1 MDRSVGKERNI
12 AGSVTVFAALSFML
26 IVSVVCVLIEGSRI
40 QGARVMVAM
49 ASNMALDSIFADYER
64 ELLDKYG
71 VLLFDG
77 ANEGDELDKE
87 YLSGKL
93 RKTIENNLDM
103 GRGLIFTGGTDF
115 YGITIDD
122 VSVDRAVTATDAGG
136 LIWRKSVNDY
146 AVWNYSAEL
155 LESMLDIEKVE
166 KESKAVEKASELID
180 DCSEQISDFYGRYLS
195 LIEHIDG
202 IKTAG
207 NGVNFDKLK
216 TRAVYVKVIGAG
228 GGMEV
233 SQENMSIGDYR
244 VFDVVKNNLF
254 DVYAFRDVFLER
266 LLSAING
273 KNPDIAKVKELGGVI
288 RTFFRNLRNETVT
301 AMGLIDD
308 IRGTDGLIAES
319 LGAAAEYIA
328 NLSDIS
334 SESMEGLKESLNT
347 VKKEQEEVIQKL
359 GNVEAMYEVLRSNL
373 ELINAVYDLC
383 PDMAYINDNAS
394 DISSEYPVYEKY
406 SQAFGLLVGYRTDS
420 MELDYARVAC
430 REENRSVLGSV
441 YEYTMN
447 GLLGLVLPKGT
458 KVSDKTIGNLELAD
472 MYGARIDR
480 GEYIEDM
487 ALNIINETLFDVYL
501 CGYFDNYVNNDGA
514 GLLDYEQEFIMFG
527 KSSDRENLK
536 SAVMSIAGVRFGS
549 NMLYLFTDAEK
560 KQEAYNV
567 AMTALGFTGIIAL
580 VKALEYVILM
590 AWAIGETVVDIRCL
604 LDGKKVPV
612 IKSREDWRLE
622 LGSLL
627 SGSLAVRDSE
637 EEKGL
642 TYGQYL
648 GAIMLLGNSQDKAYR
663 SMAVAE
669 MHMISLGVDN
679 FRLRNYIYGMD
690 ITVTYHTAG
699 RKEQYTYKCSY
710 TY

>member
-1 MDRSVGKERNI
+1 MNGSVKKAGNI
-12 AGSVTVFAALSFML
+12 SGSVTVFAALSFML
-26 IVSVVCVLIEGSRI
+26 IVSVVCVLIEGARM
-40 QGARVMVAM
+40 QGARAMVAM
-49 ASNMALDSIFADYER
+49 ASNMALDSIFANYER

-77 ANEGDELDKE
+77 ANEGDEFDRE
-87 YLSGKL
+87 YLSTKL
-93 RKTIENNLDM
+93 KKIIESNLDM
-103 GRGLIFTGGTDF
+103 DGGLIFTGGTDF

-122 VSVDRAVTATDAGG
+122 VSVGRTVTATDAGG
-136 LIWRKSVNDY
+136 LIWRKAVNDY
-146 AVWNYSAEL
+146 AVWNYSAEI

-166 KESKAVEKASELID
+166 KESKAVQKASELID
-180 DCSEQISDFYGRYLS
+180 DCREKVSDFYGRYLS

-207 NGVNFDKLK
+207 NGVNFDRLK
-216 TRAVYVKVIGAG
+216 TRAVYVKVIGPG

-233 SQENMSIGDYR
+233 SQENMGIKDYR
-244 VFDVVKNNLF
+244 VFEVVKNNLF
-254 DVYAFRDVFLER
+254 DVYSFRDIFLER
-266 LLSAING
+266 LFSAVNG
-273 KNPDIAKVKELGGVI
+273 KNLDIAQVKELGGVI
-288 RTFFRNLRNETVT
+288 RNFFRNLRNETVT

-319 LGAAAEYIA
+319 ISLAAEYIA
-328 NLSDIS
+328 DLSDIS

-347 VKKEQEEVIQKL
+347 VKKEQVEIVQRL
-359 GNVEAMYEVLRSNL
+359 GNVEAMYGVLRSNL
-373 ELINAVYDLC
+373 ELIDAVYDLC
-383 PDMAYINDNAS
+383 PDMAYINDDGSN
-394 DISSEYPVYEKY
+394 ISSEYPVYEKY
-406 SQAFGLLVGYRTDS
+406 SQAFELLCSYRTDS
-420 MELDYARVAC
+420 MKLDYDGVAC
-430 REENRSVLGSV
+430 REEERSVLGSL
-441 YEYTMN
+441 YEYSMN

-458 KVSDKTIGNLELAD
+458 EISDKSIGNLQLAD
-472 MYGARIDR
+472 MYGVRIDR
-480 GEYIEDM
+480 GEYIEDT
-487 ALNIINETLFDVYL
+487 ALDIINEALFDVYL
-501 CGYFDNYVNNDGA
+501 CGYFDNYVDNDGG
-514 GLLDYEQEFIMFG
+514 GLLDYEQEFILFG

-536 SAVMSIAGVRFGS
+536 AAVMSVAGVRFGS
-549 NMLYLFTDAEK
+549 NMLYLFTDTKK

-567 AMTALGFTGIIAL
+567 AMTALGFTGIMAL
-580 VKALEYVILM
+580 VKALEYVILT

-612 IKSREDWRLE
+612 IKSSGEWRLE
-622 LGSLL
+622 LSGLL
-627 SGSLAVRDSE
+627 SGSLTVRDSE

-648 GAIMLLGNSQDKAYR
+648 CAIMLLGDAQDKAYR

-699 RKEQYTYKCSY
+699 RKEQYTYECSY